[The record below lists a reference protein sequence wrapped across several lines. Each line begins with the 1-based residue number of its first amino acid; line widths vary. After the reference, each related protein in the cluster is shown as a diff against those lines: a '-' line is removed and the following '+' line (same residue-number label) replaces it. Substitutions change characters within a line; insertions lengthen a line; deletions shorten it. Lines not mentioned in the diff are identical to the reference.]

1 MTKEQWRKREEQ
13 WKKFH
18 DWEHRQAQR
27 NRLTPRQAFRIF
39 EELRREAV
47 SLGVLGRSVSLQGL
61 EAEFRIA
68 AFLNGL
74 PRRV

>member
-1 MTKEQWRKREEQ
+1 MTKEQWRKREAQ

-18 DWEHRQAQR
+18 AWERQQAQQ
-27 NRLTPRQAFRIF
+27 NRLTPKQAFHIF
-39 EELRREAV
+39 EELRCEAV
-47 SLGVLGRSVSLQGL
+47 SLGVLGRSASLQGL